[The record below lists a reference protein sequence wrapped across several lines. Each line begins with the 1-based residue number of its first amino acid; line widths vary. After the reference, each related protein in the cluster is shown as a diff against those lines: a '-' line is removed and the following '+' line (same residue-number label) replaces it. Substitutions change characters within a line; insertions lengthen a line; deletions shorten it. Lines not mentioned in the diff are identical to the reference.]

1 MVSTRLLVRHAL
13 RLSLLGGAAILSVAS
28 GDAQGGDRANGGC
41 PSGETCSP
49 DTPDGL
55 YFGGSGLGDAY
66 GPVVTMPQRI
76 ALGGTE
82 TISVF
87 RDEAATSEFLGWKAV
102 SGGPSLEIGAMAG
115 NSVVVTAA
123 APGSD
128 FLRILDPRNLE
139 LYDRIE
145 LTVAPIERVEL
156 VPPRLDLVND
166 RQLFDSTLLPG
177 LVYKASRVSNRFVVE
192 LFDPADV
199 RLVDESMTVQQV
211 TGFAK
216 NVTWDG
222 LRQTQAMPA
231 GTYTFNVGFGSGDSA
246 PVSVTLVD
254 RADSVLWVEGHDVD
268 QRVPPEN
275 GLVYG
280 AVGHYCF
287 RAVKGGAGI
296 VIGETYEFSASG
308 VLGVTD
314 HGNGCVDVTPTS
326 PGLGTLFVTAG
337 DGNLSIDLTVATA
350 KQASARAAGEPL
362 EGTPLPALT
371 AAPQPGERA
380 EAQAP

>member
-13 RLSLLGGAAILSVAS
+13 RLSLLGGAALLSVAS
-28 GDAQGGDRANGGC
+28 GDAQGGDRTNGGC
-41 PSGETCSP
+41 PDGETCSP

-55 YFGGSGLGDAY
+55 YFGGSVLGDAY
-66 GPVVTMPQRI
+66 LPVVNAPQRI
-76 ALGGTE
+76 ALGGSE

-102 SGGPSLEIGAMAG
+102 AGGPGIVVGAMAG
-115 NSVVVTAA
+115 NSVVVSGAA
-123 APGSD
+123 TGSD

-145 LTVAPIERVEL
+145 LTVAPIERVAL
-156 VPPRLDLVND
+156 VPPKLDLVND
-166 RQLFDSTLLPG
+166 RQLFDSSDPPG
-177 LVYKASRVSNRFVVE
+177 VVYKASRVSNRFVVA

-199 RLVDESMTVQQV
+199 RLVDESMTLQSV

-216 NVTWDG
+216 NVSWDG
-222 LRQTQAMPA
+222 VRQTQALPA
-231 GTYTFNVGFGSGDSA
+231 GTYTFNVGFGSGDTA

-254 RADSVLWVEGHDVD
+254 RAESVLWVEGHDAN
-268 QRVPPEN
+268 QRVPPES

-280 AVGHYCF
+280 TVGHYCF
-287 RAVKGGAGI
+287 RAVSHAGI
-296 VIGETYEFSASG
+296 VIGETFVFSASG
-308 VLGVTD
+308 VLGVAD

-350 KQASARAAGEPL
+350 KQAKARASDEPL
-362 EGTPLPALT
+362 EGTPLPAVT